1 VLRSPHAKKKGFFS
15 RTVDSNVAQDLTL
28 GRGRQ
33 YLEAINGAARRKP
46 PKKLKNIVFILKQ
59 HDGTSDE

>member
-1 VLRSPHAKKKGFFS
+1 MQKKKAFFLGLL
-15 RTVDSNVAQDLTL
+15 TSNVAQDLTL

>member
-1 VLRSPHAKKKGFFS
+1 L
-15 RTVDSNVAQDLTL
+15 TSNVAQDLTL

-46 PKKLKNIVFILKQ
+46 PKKIKKHCFYTKA
-59 HDGTSDE
+59 T